1 MSRRSRAERPIL
13 FTTDFLRPAQRACAY
28 ALALAKA
35 LHVRLVILH
44 VLKGVTDAGS
54 PVASDSP
61 YLKPLKTAALL
72 ELGRL
77 ARLAQEAGVRAE
89 PCLRV
94 GHPAA
99 CVIDTL
105 TEQQAQLVVM
115 GTHGRA
121 GWDRL
126 QLGSTAE
133 SVIRE
138 APCPVV
144 TVRGLV
150 AGDAVRSRRPV
161 RLKRLLVATDFSTCA
176 QAALRNAAGLAR
188 RLESEL
194 VVLHVVETPA
204 HGSGAGRSDAGS
216 EAESSVG
223 QAHSRR
229 QLNQLLSDLR
239 AEGVTADGDCVAGE
253 PIDVIVTRAAQWAA
267 DAIVIGTHG
276 RRGLRR
282 AVLGSLAEQVVRRA
296 GCPVLTVNPS
306 ATHVR
311 CERNH

>member
-1 MSRRSRAERPIL
+1 MTRQERAVSRIV
-13 FTTDFLRPAQRACAY
+13 FTTDFLKPAQRAFAY

-35 LHVRLVILH
+35 LQLRLVILH
-44 VLKGVTDAGS
+44 VIKGVTDAGS
-54 PVASDSP
+54 PIQPDSR
-61 YLKPLKTAALL
+61 YLRPLKTAALL

-77 ARLAQEAGVRAE
+77 VRLAQEAGVRAE
-89 PCLRV
+89 PRLQV
-94 GHPAA
+94 GHPTT
-99 CVIDTL
+99 CVMDAL
-105 TEQQAQLVVM
+105 AELQAQLMVM
-115 GTHGRA
+115 GTHGRT

-138 APCPVV
+138 ASCPVV

-150 AGDAVRSRRPV
+150 AGDVGRSHRPV
-161 RLKRLLVATDFSTCA
+161 RLKRLLVATDFSACA
-176 QAALRNAAGLAR
+176 QAALRYAAGLAR

-194 VVLHVVETPA
+194 VILHVFETPA
-204 HGSGAGRSDAGS
+204 RGPGTGRSDAGG
-216 EAESSVG
+216 AVES
-223 QAHSRR
+223 SRR
-229 QLNQLLSDLR
+229 QAQGRRRLNRLLSALR
-239 AEGVTADGDCVAGE
+239 AEGVAADGYCVAGE
-253 PIDVIVTRAAQWAA
+253 PIDVILTQAAQWAA

-296 GCPVLTVNPS
+296 GCPVLTVNRT

-311 CERNH
+311 L